1 MNGMAATSHPLAS
14 EAALSTLKQGGNA
27 VDAALS
33 AVLVQCVVEPQMVG
47 IGGDCFALVSEPDGT
62 IHGLNSSGRA
72 PAAADA
78 ASLRAAG
85 MAEIDGTSGHAVTV
99 PGAVHGFEALAERF
113 SRLGLAAALRRAIEL
128 ASDGFPVSPRVAWDW
143 SRAEGLDGRPGSARH
158 LLFQDRPPVAG
169 QVVTFPALADCLRAI
184 AESGSSAFYEGS
196 IAEDIVATV
205 QAEGGVMTLDDMAAA
220 RADWVEPVS
229 RVYRGLEVVELPP
242 NGQGAIALLMLGILE
257 RFDFEGMDPLG
268 PERFH
273 LHMEAAR
280 AAYAVRDACLADP
293 GSMPVEPTGLFSDD
307 LVDRIAAEIDASARN
322 ARLGGAMPGGS
333 DTVYLTVA
341 DNEGRIVS
349 LIASLFSD
357 FGSKI
362 VTEKTGIVLHNRGS
376 SFTLTPD
383 HPNELAPGKRPLH
396 TIIPALGRMGGE
408 TVCGFGVMGGHYQA
422 AGHANVIANLMD
434 FGMDPQSAIDA
445 PRMFFDGDRLV
456 AEQTVAAE
464 TCAGLVAMGHEVV
477 IAEKPIGG
485 AQMIWRNPASGGYI
499 GASEPRKD
507 GLAIGM

>member
-1 MNGMAATSHPLAS
+1 
-14 EAALSTLKQGGNA
+14 
-27 VDAALS
+27 
-33 AVLVQCVVEPQMVG
+33 
-47 IGGDCFALVSEPDGT
+47 
-62 IHGLNSSGRA
+62 
-72 PAAADA
+72 
-78 ASLRAAG
+78 
-85 MAEIDGTSGHAVTV
+85 
-99 PGAVHGFEALAERF
+99 
-113 SRLGLAAALRRAIEL
+113 
-128 ASDGFPVSPRVAWDW
+128 
-143 SRAEGLDGRPGSARH
+143 
-158 LLFQDRPPVAG
+158 
-169 QVVTFPALADCLRAI
+169 
-184 AESGSSAFYEGS
+184 
-196 IAEDIVATV
+196 
-205 QAEGGVMTLDDMAAA
+205 
-220 RADWVEPVS
+220 
-229 RVYRGLEVVELPP
+229 
-242 NGQGAIALLMLGILE
+242 
-257 RFDFEGMDPLG
+257 
-268 PERFH
+268 
-273 LHMEAAR
+273 
-280 AAYAVRDACLADP
+280 
-293 GSMPVEPTGLFSDD
+293 
-307 LVDRIAAEIDASARN
+307 
-322 ARLGGAMPGGS
+322 MPGGS